1 MGGNIM
7 KLKKKAKKGFTL
19 IELLIVV
26 AIIAILAAIA
36 IPQFSAYRVRGYNAA
51 AASDLRNTKI
61 ALEAFKTDWQ
71 VYFNTAGC
79 ANPVPLDATGCTGAA
94 GVGNKIVGPG
104 TLNLNIAAA
113 AVNGTAPATATTV
126 VFGLSNLVAAA
137 INTDANAISY
147 VIVTAH
153 NSGDV
158 MFGADSDTTSTKQG
172 GKDSAGALTTLT
184 TKVPGG
190 PLDIA
195 AVPAAV
201 SGTDDVTAADW
212 TAI

>member
-1 MGGNIM
+1 MGENIM

-79 ANPVPLDATGCTGAA
+79 APLYPFAGCSGAA
-94 GVGNKIVGPG
+94 GVGAIITGPG
-104 TLNLNIAAA
+104 TVNMGIAADG
-113 AVNGTAPATATTV
+113 VTATSPPNATTV
-126 VFGLSNLVAAA
+126 VFGLSNLVACE

-147 VIVTAH
+147 TIVTAA
-153 NSGDV
+153 NSGDI
-158 MFGADSDTTSTKQG
+158 MYGADSDTTSTRQG
-172 GKDSAGALTTLT
+172 GKASDGTLTTLT
-184 TKVPGG
+184 AKVPGG
-190 PLDIA
+190 PLNA
-195 AVPAAV
+195 ASVPAAI
-201 SGTDDVTAADW
+201 SGSDDYNGIADW
-212 TAI
+212 VSI